1 MLNDSRRDK
10 YLQRKV
16 NSLKVRCSDYKEGC
30 EWVGELRDL
39 HDHLDP
45 AKGLCVALLVPLA
58 AVNTVVEVK

>member
-1 MLNDSRRDK
+1 MHDVTNIF
-10 YLQRKV
+10 QRKV

-45 AKGLCVALLVPLA
+45 AKGRCAALLVPLA